1 MTLNFQ
7 KQIPVSIIVPVYN
20 VEGIVFEV
28 LESIRIQK
36 YPIKEIIIIDNKST
50 DSSLEIV
57 QKFKLKYNKFNI
69 RIIKRDKTYGITSSY
84 NLGAKLAKSKY
95 FVTIH
100 SDSKLPTQNEL
111 SKLMFPILK
120 DPDVIASYPIVVHPR
135 DVWLTYNFWQ
145 KCLFATV
152 VGKES
157 PGLNG
162 KFDCYKKEI
171 FLKIGGYDEK
181 RFSHFIGAEDAN
193 MHLRLKREGKIVP
206 TEARVLHLHGNNL
219 DYSLKNWIDRRKFL
233 AISYGRY
240 LKIHA
245 RDIGTDII
253 FFLIKPALV
262 FLIFLS
268 FFNIIF
274 IFPIILFPFF
284 YMKRM
289 FLEPST
295 LKDPRIVTLP
305 FIIIFLI
312 FYETYWMLKSVFF
325 FRIKV

>member
-1 MTLNFQ
+1 M
-7 KQIPVSIIVPVYN
+7 PVYN
-20 VEGIVFEV
+20 VEGILLEV

-36 YPIKEIIIIDNKST
+36 YPIEEIIIIDNKST
-50 DSSLEIV
+50 DNSRKNAKE
-57 QKFKLKYNKFNI
+57 FKERNKNLVI
-69 RIIKRDKTYGITSSY
+69 KIIERDKTHGISSSY

-95 FVTIH
+95 FVTVH
-100 SDSKLPTQNEL
+100 SDSKLPKNNEL
-111 SKLMFPILK
+111 DKLMSPILK
-120 DPDVIASYPIVVHPR
+120 DTNVIASYPIVVHPKN
-135 DVWLTYNFWQ
+135 VWLSYNFWQ

-152 VGKES
+152 AGTEANS
-157 PGLNG
+157 LNG
-162 KFDCYKKEI
+162 KLDCYKKET

-181 RFSHFIGAEDAN
+181 RFSHFIGTEDAD
-193 MHLRLKREGKIVP
+193 MHLRLKKEGKVAP
-206 TEARVLHLHGNNL
+206 TNARVLHLHGNDKN
-219 DYSLKNWIDRRKFL
+219 YSFKNWIDRRRFL
-233 AISYGRY
+233 SQSYGIY

-245 RDIGTDII
+245 KEMGTELI
-253 FFLIKPALV
+253 FFMIKPFLV
-262 FLIFLS
+262 FLSFLS

-295 LKDPRIVTLP
+295 LKDSRIVTLP

-312 FYETYWMLKSVFF
+312 YYETYWMLKSLFF